1 MSIGPAF
8 ERAWRKR
15 FEDFAA
21 HSDDE
26 AGIAGWSP
34 SGLEARV
41 RRFVSLW
48 HAPAR
53 GQRWL
58 DAGCGAGTYTRLL
71 GHDAVEVIGVDYSLA
86 SLRKAQL
93 RDAQLHRYAV
103 ADIRRLPFAPR
114 SFDGV
119 LCFGVLQAMA
129 DSASV
134 VDELCRQLRPG
145 GQLWLDA
152 LNRRC
157 LVHSVDL
164 LRRGLKGKA
173 IHLRYESPGA
183 LRRALVRAGMRQV
196 RVHWMPILPAHLQRW
211 QPLLESRAAAWA
223 LRYVPL
229 LGLLASHAFI
239 VQARKP

>member
-48 HAPAR
+48 QAPAP

-71 GHDAVEVIGVDYSLA
+71 GQDGVEVIGVDYSLA
-86 SLRKAQL
+86 SLRKAQA
-93 RDAQLHRYAV
+93 RDARLHRYAV

-145 GQLWLDA
+145 GQLYLDA

-164 LRRGLKGKA
+164 LRRRLKGKA
-173 IHLRYESPGA
+173 MHLRYESPGA
-183 LRRALVRAGMRQV
+183 LERALLRAGLRQV
-196 RVHWMPILPAHLQRW
+196 RVHWMPILPSHLQRW

-223 LRYVPL
+223 LRHVPL

>member
-1 MSIGPAF
+1 MSAGPAF

-48 HAPAR
+48 RAPPR
-53 GQRWL
+53 GQLWL

-71 GHDAVEVIGVDYSLA
+71 EKDGLEVIGVDYSLVTVC
-86 SLRKAQL
+86 KARS
-93 RDAQLHRYAV
+93 RDVQPRRYAV
-103 ADIRRLPFAPR
+103 ADIRSLPFAPGT
-114 SFDGV
+114 FDGL

-134 VDELCRQLRPG
+134 VDELCRQVRPG
-145 GQLWLDA
+145 GELWLDA
-152 LNRRC
+152 LNRHC
-157 LVHSVDL
+157 LVHSAGLL
-164 LRRGLKGKA
+164 LRRMRGKS
-173 IHLRYESPGA
+173 IHLRYECPSTLRHA
-183 LRRALVRAGMRQV
+183 LERAGMHEV
-196 RVHWMPILPAHLQRW
+196 RVHWMPILPTRFQRW
-211 QPLLESRAAAWA
+211 QPLLESRLGMAV
-223 LRYVPL
+223 LRHVPL
-229 LGLLASHAFI
+229 AGELASHAFI

>member
-15 FEDFAA
+15 FEGFARQ
-21 HSDDE
+21 SDDE

-34 SGLEARV
+34 TGLEARV

-48 HAPAR
+48 RAPAA

-71 GHDAVEVIGVDYSLA
+71 ERDGLDVVGVDYSLIT
-86 SLRKAQL
+86 LCKART
-93 RDAQLHRYAV
+93 RDAREHAYVV
-103 ADIRRLPFAPR
+103 ADIRRLPFAAG
-114 SFDGV
+114 SFDGL
-119 LCFGVLQAMA
+119 LCLGVLQVMS

-134 VDELCRQLRPG
+134 IEELCRQVRPG

-157 LVHSVDL
+157 VVHAADL
-164 LRRGLKGKA
+164 LRRRLRGRPV
-173 IHLRYESPGA
+173 HLRYEATGEVRRA
-183 LRRALVRAGMRQV
+183 LRRAGMRKV
-196 RVHWMPILPAHLQRW
+196 RVHWMPILPARLQRW
-211 QPLLESRAAAWA
+211 QPLLETRAAQAA
-223 LRYVPL
+223 LRWVPL
-229 LGLLASHAFI
+229 LGLLGSHAF
-239 VQARKP
+239 VVHARKP